1 MTFIIKSAL
10 EPETPPTVLGFGAA
24 VVILGSMEPEISLYA
39 LVIIHEKDSY
49 EEGDAVIFKSTTS
62 CVTHR
67 IVGIETDENGN
78 TLVTTKGD
86 ANNAPGSPIPLESV
100 VGKVIL
106 TVPKVGYVQ
115 NFLQTPAGFLLLTL
129 AAGFFLLAPEWIARK
144 KASSTAKAA
153 PSPEGKAINSSSAA
167 KAAPSPKGKDI
178 NQKKG
183 R

>member
-1 MTFIIKSAL
+1 MTFIIKGAL
-10 EPETPPTVLGFGAA
+10 EPETPPTVFG
-24 VVILGSMEPEISLYA
+24 VVPLVVLSGSMEPEISLYD

-49 EEGDAVIFKSTTS
+49 EVGD
-62 CVTHR
+62 
-67 IVGIETDENGN
+67 
-78 TLVTTKGD
+78 
-86 ANNAPGSPIPLESV
+86 
-100 VGKVIL
+100 
-106 TVPKVGYVQ
+106 VQ

-144 KASSTAKAA
+144 KTSSAAKAA

-167 KAAPSPKGKDI
+167 KAAPSPKGKAI